1 MRCHFTMFT
10 LTMTLLF
17 QNRTFNGLPFFRDVS
32 YVIPEEMV
40 VSPQYPV
47 PMVQL
52 DGAGDR
58 RPIDKCSGVLLRS
71 QHNLALG
78 RDVYDA
84 VLREDAH
91 PAELDVLRIGRP
103 YQRVLL

>member
-1 MRCHFTMFT
+1 MFT

-58 RPIDKCSGVLLRS
+58 RPIDKCSVGERR
-71 QHNLALG
+71 QHEQDYHTLCF
-78 RDVYDA
+78 
-84 VLREDAH
+84 H
-91 PAELDVLRIGRP
+91 CP
-103 YQRVLL
+103 